1 VQQTAIEKE
10 VTVSPQAKDM
20 TDKQRCW
27 WFAHLDEEKTSQ
39 GSRTEP
45 PRRSRYLT
53 EAQRRRIEERKEAAL
68 GRMRGWAYV
77 SGKNVQYQPRDTLEH
92 HYEQGFKEGV
102 TDAGEWI
109 TGMWG
114 LAEMLGEIV
123 RKVRN
128 ALADWLE
135 PPESEPF
142 APGVVKQTR
151 PSTKGDLKRY
161 TPDELARRLGST
173 RDDFHRDIKE
183 AMKKFRNELKQIGN
197 PRNPDIL
204 VDRAGNVWLQNPVT
218 RKAINTGRSLD
229 DFKK

>member
-1 VQQTAIEKE
+1 
-10 VTVSPQAKDM
+10 VSPQARDM
-20 TDKQRCW
+20 TDKQRRW

-45 PRRSRYLT
+45 PCRSRHLT

-68 GRMRGWAYV
+68 GRMHGWAYV

-92 HYEQGFKEGV
+92 HYEQGFEQGV

-135 PPESEPF
+135 PPEPEPV

-151 PSTKGDLKRY
+151 PSTKGDLKFHS
-161 TPDELARRLGST
+161 PEELARRLEIT
-173 RDDFHRDIKE
+173 TEEFHSEVKKL
-183 AMKKFRNELKQIGN
+183 MKKEFREQLKDIGN
-197 PRNPDIL
+197 PSSPDIL
-204 VDRAGNVWLQNPVT
+204 LVKHGHIWLRN
-218 RKAINTGRSLD
+218 RNTGRAVYTGQPLSN
-229 DFKK
+229 FKK

>member
-1 VQQTAIEKE
+1 
-10 VTVSPQAKDM
+10 VSPQAKDM
-20 TDKQRCW
+20 TDKQRRW

-68 GRMRGWAYV
+68 GRMHGWAYV
-77 SGKNVQYQPRDTLEH
+77 SGKTVQYQPRNTFEH
-92 HYEQGFKEGV
+92 HYQQGFKEGV
-102 TDAGEWI
+102 TDAKEWV

-114 LAEMLGEIV
+114 LAEKLGEIV

-135 PPESEPF
+135 PPESEPH

-151 PSTKGDLKRY
+151 PSAKGDLKRY
-161 TPDELARRLGST
+161 SPDELARRLGAT
-173 RDDFHRDIKE
+173 REEFHRDIKE
-183 AMKKFRNELKQIGN
+183 VMKKKFRNELKQIGN

-204 VDRAGNVWLQNPVT
+204 VDRAGNVWLRSVET
-218 RKAINTGRSLD
+218 GKSINTGHSLD
-229 DFKK
+229 VFKE